1 MMSEVNKIS
10 ELIQKFGLISG
21 KKQVFKTIQ
30 SFLSGFTKADI
41 AVCVTSSPDGRYLFN
56 ITSGVR
62 LSEDIFIRLSESIEP
77 FIVKYFVGESDRPR
91 GGFNVSNLIDFE
103 HYGQP
108 EEMAARESGRKK
120 NELKGSLVLPVFLES
135 KIYSIFAI
143 FSADE
148 FELSRQELLSINI
161 LAHMSALS
169 LKTLSLNQKMQKL
182 ISDLKLEKS
191 GLIEKA
197 GRLSKVLELSHSL
210 ISLNSY
216 EKLLSVTL
224 KAYCHVFGVDQAAI
238 LGINHHK
245 KELFVEDCAGFSDGF
260 ASSYR
265 LPSGYGLIGAVV
277 EKNEPYFRKNIF
289 ESGEELAVIPFS
301 GVSGLV
307 CGAVVLYD
315 KFNRLSFGDDEYELM
330 WMLANFFSLALNIIK
345 VHSVNETYDQQIE
358 TGGPAVPAAGGL
370 NETSLSKASS
380 GSISAAGDAGLNAAG
395 GICESC
401 RERAADD
408 NHDYFQEYKQSIH
421 KILTP
426 SRVVETPGIQI
437 AYNYLQAA
445 DCGGDLIDIFTTPN
459 NYINIALAD
468 VSGRGIQ
475 AGVTSAM
482 FRAQLKTVCS
492 FGGELRKIFFDL
504 NNLICEDIDIYN
516 FITLFLLQISPAGGR
531 AAFSNAGYC
540 PVIHYIKEGDGAVVH
555 ESRNTPLGVMK
566 STDFK
571 EGILILNKGDILL
584 LYSNGLVELK
594 NPAGEVFGRN
604 RLCGLVKSLASMEC
618 GALKDAITAE
628 ALRHC
633 GKEENYDDDIAFVVV
648 KVG

>member
-30 SFLSGFTKADI
+30 SFLSGFVKADI
-41 AVCVTSSPDGRYLFN
+41 AVCVTTEPGGRYLFN
-56 ITSGVR
+56 INSRGRLSEDVFVR
-62 LSEDIFIRLSESIEP
+62 LSEYIEP
-77 FIVKYFVGESDRPR
+77 FIVKYFMGESAQPR
-91 GGFNVSNLIDFE
+91 GGFNVSGLIDFE
-103 HYGQP
+103 HHGQP
-108 EEMAARESGRKK
+108 DEIVHQERGRNK
-120 NELKGSLVLPVFLES
+120 NDLKGSLILPVFLEN

-161 LAHMSALS
+161 IAHMSALS
-169 LKTLSLNQKMQKL
+169 LKTLSVNQKMQKL
-182 ISDLKLEKS
+182 ISDLKFEKN

-197 GRLSKVLELSHSL
+197 GRLSRVLELSHSL
-210 ISLNSY
+210 ICLNSY

-224 KAYCHVFGVDQAAI
+224 KAYCHIFGVDQAAI

-245 KELFVEDCAGFSDGF
+245 KELFVEDCTGFGDGF
-260 ASSYR
+260 ASTYR

-277 EKNEPYFRKNIF
+277 EKNEPFFRKNIF
-289 ESGEELAVIPFS
+289 ESCEELAVIPFS

-315 KFNRLSFGDDEYELM
+315 KFNRLSFNDDEYELM

-345 VHSVNETYDQQIE
+345 VQSVNETFDSPGE
-358 TGGPAVPAAGGL
+358 TGHSAAVAGDL
-370 NETSLSKASS
+370 NETAMVKAAS
-380 GSISAAGDAGLNAAG
+380 GATNTAGDIELNSAAD
-395 GICESC
+395 ICQSC
-401 RERAADD
+401 GEKSAVDS
-408 NHDYFQEYKQSIH
+408 HDYFQEYKQSVY

-426 SRVVETPGIQI
+426 SREIEMPGIQI

-445 DCGGDLIDIFTTPN
+445 NCGGDLIDIFTTPN
-459 NYINIALAD
+459 NYINVAVAD

-475 AGVTSAM
+475 AGITSAM

-492 FGGELRKIFFDL
+492 FGGELRKIIFDL

-531 AAFSNAGYC
+531 AAFSNAGHC
-540 PVIHYIKEGDGAVVH
+540 PVIHYIKEGDSAVVH

-566 STDFK
+566 NTDFK

-594 NPAGEVFGRN
+594 NRAGEVFGRN
-604 RLCGLVKSLASMEC
+604 RLCGLVKSLAASDC
-618 GALKDAITAE
+618 AGLKEAITAE
-628 ALRHC
+628 LIRHC
-633 GKEENYDDDIAFVVV
+633 GKEDNYDDDIAFVVV

>member
-30 SFLSGFTKADI
+30 SFLNGFAKADI
-41 AVCVTSSPDGRYLFN
+41 AVCVTAEPDGRYTFN
-56 ITSGVR
+56 INSGGR
-62 LSEDIFIRLSESIEP
+62 LSEETFISLSESIEP
-77 FIVKYFVGESDRPR
+77 FIVKYFMGESDQPR
-91 GGFNVSNLIDFE
+91 GGFNISGLIDFE
-103 HYGQP
+103 HHGQQN
-108 EEMAARESGRKK
+108 EIVHQQSGRKK
-120 NELKGSLVLPVFLES
+120 TELKGSLILPVFLEN

-143 FSADE
+143 FSPDE

-161 LAHMSALS
+161 IAHMSALS
-169 LKTLSLNQKMQKL
+169 LKTLSVNQKMQKL
-182 ISDLKLEKS
+182 ISDLKSEKN

-245 KELFVEDCAGFSDGF
+245 KELFVEDCAGFGDGF
-260 ASSYR
+260 ASAYR

-277 EKNEPYFRKNIF
+277 EKNEPFFRKNIF
-289 ESGEELAVIPFS
+289 ESCEELAVIPFS

-315 KFNRLSFGDDEYELM
+315 KFNRLSFTDDEYELM

-345 VHSVNETYDQQIE
+345 VQSVNETFDSSVE
-358 TGGPAVPAAGGL
+358 TGAPARAAEVP
-370 NETSLSKASS
+370 NETGPLKTLSAE
-380 GSISAAGDAGLNAAG
+380 ANTFV
-395 GICESC
+395 
-401 RERAADD
+401 DD
-408 NHDYFQEYKQSIH
+408 LDYFREYKESVY

-426 SRVVETPGIQI
+426 SREIETPGIKI

-445 DCGGDLIDIFTTPN
+445 NCGGDLIDIFTTPN
-459 NYINIALAD
+459 NYVNIAVAD

-475 AGVTSAM
+475 AAITAAM

-492 FGGELRKIFFDL
+492 WGGELRKIIFDL

-531 AAFSNAGYC
+531 AAFSNAGHC
-540 PVIHYIKEGDGAVVH
+540 PVIHYIKEGDSAVVH

-566 STDFK
+566 NTDFK

-594 NPAGEVFGRN
+594 NHAGETFGRS
-604 RLCGLVKSLASMEC
+604 RLCSLVKSLSAMDC
-618 GALKDAITAE
+618 AGLKDAITAE
-628 ALRHC
+628 LFRHC
-633 GKEENYDDDIAFVVV
+633 GREDNYDDDIAFVVV